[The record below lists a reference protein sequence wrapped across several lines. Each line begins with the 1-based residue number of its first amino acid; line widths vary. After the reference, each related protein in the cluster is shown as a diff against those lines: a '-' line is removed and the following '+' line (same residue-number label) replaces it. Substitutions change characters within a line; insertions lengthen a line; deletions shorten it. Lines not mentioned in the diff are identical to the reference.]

1 MLQKTP
7 PATCVKYN
15 ILNVLGAYCY
25 TARFLNGEHHSMPA
39 EAYSILVKLSANL
52 NTNDT
57 YDSAVLAV
65 EAVAHEAVNVS
76 VPYSQIIS

>member
-1 MLQKTP
+1 
-7 PATCVKYN
+7 
-15 ILNVLGAYCY
+15 
-25 TARFLNGEHHSMPA
+25 MPA
-39 EAYSILVKLSANL
+39 EASSILVNLSANL

-65 EAVAHEAVNVS
+65 EAVAHVAVNVS

>member
-1 MLQKTP
+1 
-7 PATCVKYN
+7 
-15 ILNVLGAYCY
+15 
-25 TARFLNGEHHSMPA
+25 MPA